1 MFRVGF
7 VAEVVDGFS
16 GRDDEFNSGFELGDR
31 RMTVTGLPLKL
42 RRTEA

>member
-1 MFRVGF
+1 MDFRAVMTSLIQ
-7 VAEVVDGFS
+7 VLK
-16 GRDDEFNSGFELGDR
+16 LGYR